1 MSAET
6 KRVIADCEIIEQ
18 TQVAPHVFRSVLVEP
33 TVAREARPGQF
44 VNVRVCDCYD
54 PLLRRPFSVHA
65 VDPERWTFS
74 LLYDVVGRGT
84 TLLMAMHQGDRVS
97 IVGPLGRPFDAGN
110 DPEARH
116 ILVAGGC
123 GAAPIHFLSDWICR
137 QHGCEK
143 VTVLVGAKTGEGI
156 LCERE
161 FVAHGVSV
169 EVATE
174 DGSFGFKGLATE
186 LLEAHLSGLGSG
198 VWGQGTRSHALDPG
212 PQTRV
217 YSCGPMPMMSEVA
230 RVCRERGIGSCQLS
244 LERAMACGVGVCMGC
259 VVKACT
265 DHGPE
270 CHSERSEESG
280 IPQSAIRNGCTAAS
294 ARMAPFMRQRS

>member
-1 MSAET
+1 MMDVVT
-6 KRVIADCEIIEQ
+6 KRVIASCEIIEQ

-65 VDPERWTFS
+65 VNPERGTFS

-174 DGSFGFKGLATE
+174 DGSFGFRGLVTD
-186 LLEAHLSGLGSG
+186 LLEARL
-198 VWGQGTRSHALDPG
+198 
-212 PQTRV
+212 
-217 YSCGPMPMMSEVA
+217 SEVGPEA
-230 RVCRERGIGSCQLS
+230 RGGQSSGGRRPPDIMQGSPSPPAPNTQHPTP
-244 LERAMACGVGVCMGC
+244 
-259 VVKACT
+259 ACT
-265 DHGPE
+265 P
-270 CHSERSEESG
+270 
-280 IPQSAIRNGCTAAS
+280 AAPC
-294 ARMAPFMRQRS
+294 R